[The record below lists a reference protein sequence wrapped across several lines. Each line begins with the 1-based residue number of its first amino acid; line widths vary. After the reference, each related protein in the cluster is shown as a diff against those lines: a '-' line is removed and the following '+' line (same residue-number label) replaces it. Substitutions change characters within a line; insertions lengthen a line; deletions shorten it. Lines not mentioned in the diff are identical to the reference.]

1 METQNREIKESWNI
15 KFLNTLCAFSNTE
28 GGIMII
34 GIADN
39 NEVIGVKDPQYLLKV
54 IPDDIRNKLDIAASV
69 VTIIENDKTCIKITV
84 EKGDRY
90 VDLDGVFY
98 KRVGNTTQKV
108 KGNELESWVLSNMR
122 MTWADLPVKDIKIGD
137 LSQEAIDFF
146 VKTGIESKRI
156 SPEAAKQDNVSL
168 LERYKLMDDK
178 GLRNSAAILFLENPR
193 FSYPPAVVRIGAF
206 TENGKFLR
214 HDLIDCAVVLQPDRA
229 LKVMLDQYILGKDEL
244 KGAMLV
250 RGYPYPERAL
260 REALINAIIHRDY
273 SGKIATYVR
282 VYPDRVKISNP
293 GSLPKGWT
301 AEDLFKDHRSEPANP
316 TIADVFHDM
325 GFIEQWGSGIETIRD
340 ECKAKGIPE
349 PEYEVV
355 DDGIEVTFRLPEKK
369 NEDSSEKVI
378 IDLSDLTDTEAKI
391 YAIVYEGNISTTA
404 EMSEITGIPLR
415 TAERAVANLVEK
427 GFVKRTGGKRYGKWV
442 VISKSN

>member
-1 METQNREIKESWNI
+1 MIV
-15 KFLNTLCAFSNTE
+15 
-28 GGIMII
+28 GIR
-34 GIADN
+34 DN
-39 NEVIGVKDPQYLLKV
+39 NEVIGVKDPQYELKRV
-54 IPDDIRNKLDIAASV
+54 PDDIRNKLDVEATVEAV
-69 VTIIENDKTCIKITV
+69 VIDGKTCIKIIV

-108 KGNELESWVLSNMR
+108 KGKELESWVLSNMR
-122 MTWADLPVKDIKIGD
+122 LTWVDLPAEDIKIGD
-137 LSQEAIDFF
+137 LSQEAMDFF
-146 VKTGIESKRI
+146 VKTGIESGRM
-156 SPEAAKQDNVSL
+156 SPEAAKQNNTTI

-178 GLRNSAAILFLENPR
+178 GLRNSAAILFLKEPR

-206 TENGKFLR
+206 TEDDKFLR

-244 KGAMLV
+244 RGAMLV
-250 RGYPYPERAL
+250 RGYPYPVRAL

-293 GSLPKGWT
+293 GSLPMGWT
-301 AEDLFKDHRSEPANP
+301 TEDLFKYHKSEPRNP

-325 GFIEQWGSGIETIRD
+325 GFIEQWGSGIETIRE

-349 PEYEVV
+349 PEYDVV

-369 NEDSSEKVI
+369 DKDVPVRTTV
-378 IDLSDLTDTEAKI
+378 DVSDLTDRGSQI
-391 YAIVYEGNISTTA
+391 YALICAGNMSTTA
-404 EMSEITGIPLR
+404 KISEAAGIPLR
-415 TAERAVANLVEK
+415 TVKRDVAKLVEM
-427 GFVKRTGGKRYGKWV
+427 GFVQRIGGDRYGKWV
-442 VISKSN
+442 PASRSK